1 MYHKVI
7 LFISSYIPLYILLI
21 LKNVLE
27 RTTRDGNFS
36 DLANKIK
43 NAVFFDEINDFAV
56 VILTFLSI
64 YSFWYL
70 KRKIRRANGEKKFI
84 IITIKDETSNNYFNY
99 ISVYLLSCMGL
110 SLNSIV
116 DIFVFIFLMVVVGF
130 IYINNNM
137 TYLNPTLNL
146 LGFKI
151 YEMEVESVYTNQRI
165 ESIVVS
171 RNSNVIRVNDIVMAT
186 GKNGFMYL
194 ERKVD

>member
-1 MYHKVI
+1 MYHKVV

-27 RTTRDGNFS
+27 RITSEGVFLN
-36 DLANKIK
+36 LAIKIK
-43 NAVFFDEINDFAV
+43 NAVFFDSVNDFAV
-56 VILTFLSI
+56 VVLTFLSI

-70 KRKIRRANGEKKFI
+70 KRKIRKANGEKKFI

-99 ISVYLLSCMGL
+99 ISVYLLSCIGL

-137 TYLNPTLNL
+137 TYLNPTINL

-165 ESIVVS
+165 ESIVITKKC
-171 RNSNVIRVNDIVMAT
+171 NVIRVNDIVMAT